1 MKSLNTFLEG
11 LLDKSNKAGVM
22 DIKELIISTIED
34 RIKDQKSDFKD
45 RITTIMDTLGSIYK
59 PFKTTR
65 IRPSVKPRC
74 FICTYSHAD
83 GNLFAMYFIWV
94 QTRDEKTYWDIEWG
108 LGCTGQYSDYFD
120 IITERTK
127 SYNIGAAWGKPL
139 ACYEIP
145 EEDMKDY
152 FRTICKPQT
161 PTQRYNKEEIGK
173 IEQITA

>member
-1 MKSLNTFLEG
+1 
-11 LLDKSNKAGVM
+11 
-22 DIKELIISTIED
+22 
-34 RIKDQKSDFKD
+34 
-45 RITTIMDTLGSIYK
+45 MDTLGSIYK

-65 IRPSVKPRC
+65 IRPSVKPKC

-120 IITERTK
+120 IIIERTK

-152 FRTICKPQT
+152 FRTVNELGPL
-161 PTQRYNKEEIGK
+161 PSYYGK
-173 IEQITA
+173 DKRDIIQQIIN